1 MALIQKYG
9 PAETLKV
16 MHVNTVWNEGFPELC
31 LSVYCCFFTRMGN
44 EEVNNF
50 TCLVCRSSGLMVKA
64 LPSFYN
70 GRWCGSDEARNGE
83 TILLDLNLCTFIYLF
98 DVLGSLQFP

>member
-1 MALIQKYG
+1 MVLIQKYG
-9 PAETLKV
+9 PAETVKV

-31 LSVYCCFFTRMGN
+31 LSVYCYFFARMEN

-64 LPSFYN
+64 LPSYYN
-70 GRWCGSDEARNGE
+70 GRWYGWDESRNCE
-83 TILLDLNLCTFIYLF
+83 IILLDLNPCTSYLF
-98 DVLGSLQFP
+98 F